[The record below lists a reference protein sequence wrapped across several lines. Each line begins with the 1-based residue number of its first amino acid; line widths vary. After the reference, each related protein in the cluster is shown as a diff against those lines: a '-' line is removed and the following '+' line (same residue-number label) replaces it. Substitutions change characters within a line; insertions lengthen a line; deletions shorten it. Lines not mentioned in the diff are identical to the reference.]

1 MKTLASRCSAAVI
14 ILVVWASLCA
24 AQQMDRLVDWQPVGA
39 ASSKTNVAAV
49 EIVGIRINET
59 HVTMGKPFAA
69 DEDWLDKLTFRIRNA
84 SDKTIS
90 AFWFN
95 VAFPET
101 DLPNGGYA
109 GIGIL
114 FDAKKSSDQGK
125 RISPGG
131 EMDVPLAVGLLMAL
145 RHSPRRLP
153 GTTQLTKLNLYSWFV
168 AFEDGSNVTGTS
180 LRKP

>member
-1 MKTLASRCSAAVI
+1 MKTLAYRCSAALI
-14 ILVVWASLCA
+14 GLFVWASLCA
-24 AQQMDRLVDWQPVGA
+24 AQQMDRLVDWQPVEA
-39 ASSKTNVAAV
+39 PTSNKDMTAL
-49 EIVGIRINET
+49 EIIGIKVNET
-59 HVTMGKPFAA
+59 HVRMGEPFTA
-69 DEDWLDKLTFRIRNA
+69 DKDWLDKLTFRIRNT

-109 GIGIL
+109 GVGIL

-131 EMDVPLAVGLLMAL
+131 EVDVALAVPTLMAL
-145 RHSPRRLP
+145 RLQPRLP
-153 GTTQLTKLNLYSWFV
+153 GTTQLTRLNFCSWF
-168 AFEDGSNVTGTS
+168 AIFEDGSNVSGRS